1 MSASFSWGAEIMAR
15 TLANRH
21 AGSESESTN
30 SNALTPV
37 TVLTLAALGVVFGDI
52 GTSPLYAFKQAF
64 SGAHGLPLNEANILA
79 VLSLFFWSIAFIV
92 SLKYVAIV
100 LCFDNGGEGGILAL
114 LALAMRVTRRHPGL
128 AATVVTLGLLG
139 ASLFYGDAIITP
151 AISVLS
157 AVEGISVA
165 TPALEH
171 WVIPCTIVILVGL
184 FAIQKRGTGSVGT
197 LFGPMMVIWFTVIAA
212 FGAMSIVKSPEI
224 LGALDPRHAL
234 AFIAHSPG
242 LAFLVLGA
250 VFLAI
255 TGAEALY
262 ADMGHFGPR
271 PIRLA
276 WFGLAFPA
284 LIVNYFGQGALLLRN
299 PAAVKNPFYLL
310 APGGLLMPLVLLA
323 TVATVIASQATISG
337 AFSMTQ
343 QATRLGY
350 LPRIPTRHTSETER
364 GQIYIAQ
371 VNWTM
376 LVLVVLVVLGFRSS
390 SALASAY
397 GIAVS
402 GTMVLTTAL
411 IAIVVWHMP
420 RRGNGL
426 LLAILGMVGLL
437 EAIFFSANIT
447 KIIDGGW
454 LPLLCGLTIFAVLT
468 TWKRAETVLTAY
480 DARTRI
486 PVKSVATLFGADIPR
501 VAGTAIYLSPHRGWI
516 PTALLH
522 NLKHNKV
529 LHQRVVF
536 LTIVDADR
544 PRIAERERTEV
555 EVIEPGRFYEVALH
569 YGFMEEPD
577 VTKGIQLLERH
588 GLKFESGDTTFFL
601 GKSTLARARKRGPFT
616 WRRTLFRWM
625 QRNSP
630 ATAEYFNLAPERV
643 IELGTRI
650 NI

>member
-1 MSASFSWGAEIMAR
+1 MAR
-15 TLANRH
+15 TPVHRY
-21 AGSESESTN
+21 AGSVPEATN
-30 SNALTPV
+30 SAAATPV

-64 SGAHGLPLNEANILA
+64 SGTHGLPLNEANILA

-100 LCFDNGGEGGILAL
+100 LRFDNGGEGGILAL

-128 AATVVTLGLLG
+128 AATVVMLGLFG

-171 WVIPCTIVILVGL
+171 LVIPCTIAVLVCL
-184 FAIQKRGTGSVGT
+184 FAIQKHGTGAVGT

-224 LGALDPRHAL
+224 LAALDPRRAMV
-234 AFIAHSPG
+234 FIAHSPR

-262 ADMGHFGPR
+262 ADMGHFGPK
-271 PIRLA
+271 PIRFA

-284 LIVNYFGQGALLLRN
+284 LIVNYFGQGALLLRD

-364 GQIYIAQ
+364 GQIYIPQ
-371 VNWTM
+371 INWTM
-376 LVLVVLVVLGFRSS
+376 LILVVLIVLGFRSS

-402 GTMVLTTAL
+402 GTMVLTSAL

-420 RRGNGL
+420 RRGNAL
-426 LLAILGMVGLL
+426 LLGILGMVGLL
-437 EAIFFSANIT
+437 EVIFFLANFT
-447 KIIDGGW
+447 KIVDGGW
-454 LPLLCGLTIFAVLT
+454 LPLLCGLTIFVVLT

-486 PVKSVATLFGADIPR
+486 PVKSVATLFGDDIPR
-501 VAGTAIYLSPHRGWI
+501 VAGTAVYLSPHRGWI

-536 LTIVDADR
+536 LTIVDGDL

-555 EVIEPGRFYEVALH
+555 QVVEPGRFYEVVLR

-650 NI
+650 AL